1 MKNMLKPVILASS
14 LFLLAACAKD
24 DANKKPESDEVKVTV
39 SVKPEGEKAEK
50 KEVIVDQDDSVL
62 DALDEAFDVEDDDGF
77 VTEIDGHKQNPAKNL
92 YWMYKVN
99 DKMATK
105 GAEEN
110 IVKNG
115 DQIEFYQEVA
125 N

>member
-1 MKNMLKPVILASS
+1 MKKMLKPVILASS

-24 DANKKPESDEVKVTV
+24 DANKKPEADEVKVTV
-39 SVKPEGEKAEK
+39 SVKPEGEKADK

-62 DALDEAFDVEDDDGF
+62 EALDEAFDVEDDNGF
-77 VTEIDGHKQNPAKNL
+77 VTEIDGHKQDPAKNL

-99 DKMATK
+99 GKMANK

-110 IVKNG
+110 TVKDG
-115 DQIEFYQEVA
+115 DKIEFYQEVT

>member
-14 LFLLAACAKD
+14 LFLLVACAKD

-115 DQIEFYQEVA
+115 DQIEFYQEV
-125 N
+125 

>member
-1 MKNMLKPVILASS
+1 MKKMLKPVILASS

-99 DKMATK
+99 DKMPTK

-110 IVKNG
+110 IVKSG

>member
-1 MKNMLKPVILASS
+1 MKKMLKPVILASS

-99 DKMATK
+99 DKMPTK

>member
-1 MKNMLKPVILASS
+1 MLKPVILASS

>member
-14 LFLLAACAKD
+14 LFLLVACAKD

>member
-1 MKNMLKPVILASS
+1 MKKMLKPVILASS

-24 DANKKPESDEVKVTV
+24 DANKKPEADEVKVTV
-39 SVKPEGEKAEK
+39 SVKPEGEKADK

-62 DALDEAFDVEDDDGF
+62 EALDEAFDVEDDNGF
-77 VTEIDGHKQNPAKNL
+77 VTEIEGHKQDPAKNL

-99 DKMATK
+99 GKMANK

-110 IVKNG
+110 IVKDG
-115 DQIEFYQEVA
+115 DKIEFYQEVS

>member
-1 MKNMLKPVILASS
+1 MKKMLKPVILASS

>member
-14 LFLLAACAKD
+14 LFLLVACAKD
-24 DANKKPESDEVKVTV
+24 DANKKPESDEVKVTI

>member
-1 MKNMLKPVILASS
+1 MKKMLKPVILASS

-125 N
+125 K

>member
-1 MKNMLKPVILASS
+1 MKKMLKPVILASS

-24 DANKKPESDEVKVTV
+24 DTNKKPESDEVKVTV

>member
-1 MKNMLKPVILASS
+1 MKKMLKPVILAST
-14 LFLLAACAKD
+14 LLLLTACAKD
-24 DANKKPESDEVKVTV
+24 DAHKKPEADEVKVTV
-39 SVKPEGEKAEK
+39 SMKPEGEKAYK

-62 DALDEAFDVEDDDGF
+62 EALDEAFDVEDDNGF
-77 VTEIDGHKQNPAKNL
+77 VTEIEGHKQDSAKNL

-99 DKMATK
+99 GKMANK

-110 IVKNG
+110 IVKDG
-115 DQIEFYQEVA
+115 DKIEFYQEVS

>member
-1 MKNMLKPVILASS
+1 MKKMLKPVILASS

-77 VTEIDGHKQNPAKNL
+77 VTEIDGHKQNPARNL

>member
-1 MKNMLKPVILASS
+1 MKKMLKPVILASS

-39 SVKPEGEKAEK
+39 SVKPEGEKTEK

>member
-1 MKNMLKPVILASS
+1 MKKMLKPVILAST
-14 LFLLAACAKD
+14 LLLLTACAKD
-24 DANKKPESDEVKVTV
+24 DAHKKPESDEVKVTV

-99 DKMATK
+99 GKMANK

-110 IVKNG
+110 IVKDG
-115 DQIEFYQEVA
+115 DKIEFYQEVA